1 MNRRGFLSTAML
13 IGVGAVLNRSTPT
26 SRGTPNASSVPISR
40 FPSSPTWQQN
50 FASQSG
56 PAVDTAVWRYE
67 LDPVVPTYNR
77 EEQAYTADPANIRV
91 EPGCGVVIEARRQGY
106 RYPGDPDP
114 YYEYT
119 SARIDTKGRFDFE
132 YGKIEATM
140 QLPAGS
146 GTWAA
151 FWLLSANTPNT
162 ARYKNSPTF
171 DPNVYESRRFY
182 MKDGELDIMEQYGVA
197 PGEIEGT
204 AHSFQRDT
212 EVRVAVADYADRFHV
227 YGIEV
232 TPSAIVWTLDGKPYG
247 RFVKPSDDTDA
258 WPIGNGNRFYPIIN
272 LAMGGGTKGN
282 FIDRSTEPRWRLTV
296 RDVSFFDYLGG

>member
-1 MNRRGFLSTAML
+1 MLRPRPNTASLRTVSTRSCRSSNRAGSPSKQSARHSTRCCRSCNDTGPRSLWSGRHRRNRRGFWSTAML

-171 DPNVYESRRFY
+171 DPNVYESRRIY

-232 TPSAIVWTLDGKPYG
+232 TPSAIVW
-247 RFVKPSDDTDA
+247 
-258 WPIGNGNRFYPIIN
+258 
-272 LAMGGGTKGN
+272 
-282 FIDRSTEPRWRLTV
+282 
-296 RDVSFFDYLGG
+296 